1 MNSLNFYPFIPI
13 NLLLILILLSLSVIF
28 IGFKLKAPGN
38 IFRATL
44 ICLIILSIANPTM
57 VSENR
62 ENIPDTVALILDL
75 SPSQN
80 INNRKS
86 LAQSSYNSIKT
97 ELEKINNLDIRSK
110 TINGKKGSKLFE
122 PLASMVGDISSDRVA
137 GAIIITDG
145 QIEDAPSILENY
157 NFKAP
162 VNIILTGEKEEKDR
176 RLIIESSPRFG
187 IVGEEIK
194 IDIKVEDISANT
206 PNALVTINMN
216 DEIEQSRSIPIGE
229 VVTITMPLE
238 RAGITSLN
246 IEVEPG
252 KEELTLQNN
261 KSVIE
266 INAIRE
272 RLKVMLVSGEPNMG
286 LRSWRNL
293 LNSDPSVDLVHFT
306 ILRPPNKQD
315 LTPVGELSLI
325 PFPSRELFQANL
337 NDFDLIIFDQYHLRG
352 ILPQF
357 YLKNVVE
364 YVVNGG
370 ALLDASGPEYAG
382 PYSLSLSP
390 LQNIL
395 PTEPTGDIIVQEFI
409 PIMTKDGERHPVTA
423 NLKDDINSNWGPWY
437 RMVEGLTIAGD
448 VLLEGPDAR
457 PLLVLNR
464 VGQGRVAQILS
475 DQSWVWTKSGANK
488 GPQADLL
495 RRLVHWLMKE
505 PELEENELSA
515 KIDNDTILVT
525 KNSLNLDKKPII
537 STSPDNIKEE
547 IVLEDIGRGK
557 QIGKILSPQEGTWK
571 FSSGNSQIS
580 LIVGNS
586 NSSEYLDVRTTDNI
600 VKPIVSYT
608 SGSINWINNEKNIP
622 KIKQIQKNKLTDNSK
637 NIQLIKNEKYYVKN
651 IQQSSLTPWYFVL
664 IFSLILL
671 FLSWYRETK

>member
-13 NLLLILILLSLSVIF
+13 NLLFILVLLSLSVIF

-97 ELEKINNLDIRSK
+97 ELEKINNLDIRLK

-475 DQSWVWTKSGANK
+475 DQSWVWTKSGVNK

-515 KIDNDTILVT
+515 KIDNDTILIT

-557 QIGKILSPQEGTWK
+557 QIGKILSPKEGTWK

-586 NSSEYLDVRTTDNI
+586 NSSEYLDVRATDNI

-608 SGSINWINNEKNIP
+608 SGSINWVNNEKNIP

>member
-97 ELEKINNLDIRSK
+97 ELEKINNLDIRLK

-475 DQSWVWTKSGANK
+475 DQSWVWTKSGVNK

-515 KIDNDTILVT
+515 KIDNDTILIT

-557 QIGKILSPQEGTWK
+557 QIGKILSPKEGTWK

-608 SGSINWINNEKNIP
+608 SGSINWVNNEKNIP